1 MKTIKHIAASLV
13 LVWGFTACQQ
23 NYKIEGIAEGFSPG
37 DTLLIT
43 TDLDSLRP
51 QAEVIIDK
59 EGCFT
64 YGEHSDTIIIHQLY
78 AKADPEVCCYYFSEP
93 GTISLT
99 LRTEGRSRVG
109 GTSLN
114 DEWQQLDDICYDY
127 EQKLEALV
135 ARFYDEHMT
144 EDELNQTSEQ
154 IKLLDQEKQRW
165 VQDFTQR
172 NVENAIGLFLQ
183 K

>member
-1 MKTIKHIAASLV
+1 MKTIKHIAASLA

-99 LRTEGRSRVG
+99 LRAEGRSRVG

-144 EDELNQTSEQ
+144 EDELKQTSEQ

>member
-1 MKTIKHIAASLV
+1 MKTVKHIAVSLA

-23 NYKIEGIAEGFSPG
+23 TYKIEGIAEGFTEG
-37 DTLLIT
+37 DTLLVT
-43 TDLDSLRP
+43 TDLDSLLP

-59 EGCFT
+59 EGYFS
-64 YGEHSDTIIIHQLY
+64 YGEHVDTTIIHLLY
-78 AKADPEVCCYYFSEP
+78 AKANPEACCYYFSEP
-93 GTISLT
+93 GTIRLT
-99 LRTEGRSRVG
+99 LRAEGRSRVG

-114 DEWQQLDDICYDY
+114 DEWQELDDICYDY

-172 NVENAIGLFLQ
+172 NAENAIGLFL
-183 K
+183 KK